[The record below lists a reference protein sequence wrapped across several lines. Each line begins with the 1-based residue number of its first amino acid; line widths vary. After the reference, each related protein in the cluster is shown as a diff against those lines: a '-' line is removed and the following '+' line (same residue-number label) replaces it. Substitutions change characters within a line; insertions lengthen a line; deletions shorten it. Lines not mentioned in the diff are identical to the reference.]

1 MFSKSFY
8 FIIFFSRKC
17 FHQKNIRFQKHLYHV
32 KKKCVF
38 RYFVFKKIDFPFLL
52 SKEKSEFCQKRGN
65 AFKKCVFISLKNVFT
80 MWDFL
85 KKKKFSLK
93 KKSGK
98 LCFQNVFFL
107 FTLKNVFKENVF
119 FLFHKNLEFFPK
131 KAKKFFKNIVFSTLE
146 FL

>member
-8 FIIFFSRKC
+8 FVIFFRENALIKKIYV
-17 FHQKNIRFQKHLYHV
+17 FKNIYTTL
-32 KKKCVF
+32 KKCVF

-85 KKKKFSLK
+85 KKKNSHLK
-93 KKSGK
+93 KNPKI
-98 LCFQNVFFL
+98 CVFKMLFFF
-107 FTLKNVFKENVF
+107 FTLKNVFKVNVF
-119 FLFHKNLEFFPK
+119 FLFHKNLNFFPK
-131 KAKKFFKNIVFSTLE
+131 RTKKFFKNIVFTTLE